1 MKWILS
7 LLFLI
12 PVLFSGCGIRER
24 ETSVQKKEA
33 ELAQKKQELLEKE
46 QNLQLK
52 EAELANR
59 EQQIAKAQQP
69 DSTTQQPADSVNL
82 ALVGKWNAHMT
93 CTATTCTGSAI
104 GDSKTEIWELNY
116 QNSQLVAQAM
126 TGENLIRTYTGAFRN
141 NTLELTEN
149 VEPSPSA
156 PATKM
161 VVRLTWLNPTTLEG
175 QREIIRTG
183 DCRIVYALQLN
194 KQ

>member
-1 MKWILS
+1 MRWIS
-7 LLFLI
+7 GLLFLI
-12 PVLFSGCGIRER
+12 PLLFSGCGIRDR

-33 ELAQKKQELLEKE
+33 ELALKEQELLEKE

-52 EAELANR
+52 EVALANR
-59 EQQIAKAQQP
+59 EQQIAEAQQP
-69 DSTTQQPADSVNL
+69 YSTTQQPADSISL
-82 ALVGKWNAHMT
+82 ALTGKWNARMT

-104 GDSKTEIWELNY
+104 GDTKTETWELNY

-126 TGENLIRTYTGAFRN
+126 TGENLIRTYTGAFSN